1 MKIKIISRFNANIE
15 NNEMKI
21 IVEYS
26 ENNKRVKDLLEYIK
40 AYKEEII
47 VKDDNKLL
55 KIPYKDIIIFF
66 SKDKENYCKTKNKE
80 YKIKSKLYELE
91 KINRD
96 FIRVSKKCIVNINHV
111 ERFDIG
117 EIGKIIIKLDN
128 GDIATVSRRKIRDV
142 MDYLDERSI

>member
-47 VKDDNKLL
+47 VKDDNKL
-55 KIPYKDIIIFF
+55 
-66 SKDKENYCKTKNKE
+66 
-80 YKIKSKLYELE
+80 
-91 KINRD
+91 
-96 FIRVSKKCIVNINHV
+96 
-111 ERFDIG
+111 
-117 EIGKIIIKLDN
+117 
-128 GDIATVSRRKIRDV
+128 
-142 MDYLDERSI
+142 